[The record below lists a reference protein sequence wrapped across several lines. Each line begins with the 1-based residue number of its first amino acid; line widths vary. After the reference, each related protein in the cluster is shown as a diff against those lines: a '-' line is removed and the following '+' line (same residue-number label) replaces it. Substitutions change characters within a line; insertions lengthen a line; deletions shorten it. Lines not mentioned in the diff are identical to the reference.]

1 MVASP
6 IIVEGRLWGLV
17 AAIVA
22 GVLASLVAV
31 IVRNLSRSKLG
42 CRPASPRRGGERSFR
57 RATGLSAGMLADTA
71 RVVDAERLTVRGG
84 R

>member
-6 IIVEGRLWGLV
+6 IIVEGHLWGLV

-22 GVLASLVAV
+22 CVLASLVAV

-42 CRPASPRRGGERSFR
+42 CRPASLRRRGERSFPPR
-57 RATGLSAGMLADTA
+57 HRSQC
-71 RVVDAERLTVRGG
+71 RHVGG
-84 R
+84 HGPCGGP

>member
-17 AAIVA
+17 AAIAAIVA

-42 CRPASPRRGGERSFR
+42 CRPASLRRRGERSFPPR
-57 RATGLSAGMLADTA
+57 HRSQC
-71 RVVDAERLTVRGG
+71 RHVGG
-84 R
+84 HGPCGGP